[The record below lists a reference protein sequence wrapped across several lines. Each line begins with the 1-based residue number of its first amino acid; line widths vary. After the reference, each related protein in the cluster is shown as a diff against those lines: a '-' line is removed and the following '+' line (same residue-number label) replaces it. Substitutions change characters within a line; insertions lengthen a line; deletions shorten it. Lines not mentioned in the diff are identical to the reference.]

1 LAAAAPDG
9 AGDAPGAAGL
19 GQRIGWT
26 NVPVALWPL
35 KSTLAML
42 PSRAWA
48 TNSEYGIAA
57 ADGLPNGT
65 NRMMFQTRMTAR
77 RIRPITQPGNRGRPG
92 PPPFPGFGHVGRR
105 L

>member
-1 LAAAAPDG
+1 
-9 AGDAPGAAGL
+9 L

-57 ADGLPNGT
+57 ADGTAERDEQDDVPDEDDRQEDQAHHPAGEPRPPGATALPGV
-65 NRMMFQTRMTAR
+65 
-77 RIRPITQPGNRGRPG
+77 
-92 PPPFPGFGHVGRR
+92 GHVGRR